1 MNTVIKFSKIFFD
14 FPDVEQRNIQ
24 PEWPGGGAPQLTDAI
39 WILAAACWMK
49 DSIQRPT
56 VNTVR
61 TTFFSYIPATAMST
75 RYPIPVAPPHIIN
88 FTLYGN
94 LPLFL
99 MEVVCS
105 TSNTTV
111 TGLSAEINYGLM

>member
-1 MNTVIKFSKIFFD
+1 MCISAFLIVAGNYASSSIMNTVIKFSKIFFD

-61 TTFFSYIPATAMST
+61 TTFS
-75 RYPIPVAPPHIIN
+75 HIS
-88 FTLYGN
+88 
-94 LPLFL
+94 LPLL
-99 MEVVCS
+99 CQP
-105 TSNTTV
+105 V
-111 TGLSAEINYGLM
+111 TPSQSLLLI